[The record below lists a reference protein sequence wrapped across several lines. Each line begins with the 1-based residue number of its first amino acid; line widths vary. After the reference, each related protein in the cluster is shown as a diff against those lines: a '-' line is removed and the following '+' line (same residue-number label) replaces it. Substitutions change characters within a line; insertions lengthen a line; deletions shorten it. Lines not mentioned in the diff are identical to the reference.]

1 MRLNRATL
9 GRPAYWLALSL
20 AIAVVPLLTACGAS
34 SQPEP
39 STDEAA
45 VINMP
50 IENRATDLT
59 RDDLRVSQGDT
70 VRLRFT
76 SDEPGEIHLHGYDL
90 TADVSPEQ
98 PGELVFEATTAG
110 AFGINFHVLPPDGAA
125 DYAPAGDG
133 HSHDQPSVVVSETP
147 IGVTITA
154 EADSQ
159 GGVDVQI
166 ATEGFTF
173 TPDLVDQPHT
183 PGVGHAH
190 IYVDG
195 EKLDRV
201 FDSHYHID
209 PLPPG
214 EHEIRVSL
222 NTNDH
227 SELMFDG
234 AKAESTVKVT
244 VPDVGQA
251 TDNGEKSHEHD
262 GHDHGDAREII
273 AEVHLGNLEV
283 YP

>member
-20 AIAVVPLLTACGAS
+20 ALAAVPLLAACGAS

-39 STDEAA
+39 SPAEAA
-45 VINMP
+45 VINLP
-50 IENRATDLT
+50 IANRATTLT

-70 VRLRFT
+70 VRLTFT
-76 SDEPGEIHLHGYDL
+76 SDEPGEVHLHGYDL

-98 PGELVFEATTAG
+98 PGELVFEAAAAG
-110 AFGINFHVLPPDGAA
+110 AFGINFHVFQSDGAA
-125 DYAPAGDG
+125 DSAPAGDG

-159 GGVDVQI
+159 GGVDVRI

-173 TPDLVDQPHT
+173 APDLVDQPHT
-183 PGVGHAH
+183 PGAGHAH
-190 IYVDG
+190 IYLDG
-195 EKLDRV
+195 EKLGRV
-201 FDSHYHID
+201 FESDYHIAD
-209 PLPPG
+209 VPPG
-214 EHEIRVSL
+214 EREIRVSL

-234 AKAESTVKVT
+234 AKAEATAKVT

-251 TDNGEKSHEHD
+251 TDSGEKSHEHD
-262 GHDHGDAREII
+262 AHDHGDAREII